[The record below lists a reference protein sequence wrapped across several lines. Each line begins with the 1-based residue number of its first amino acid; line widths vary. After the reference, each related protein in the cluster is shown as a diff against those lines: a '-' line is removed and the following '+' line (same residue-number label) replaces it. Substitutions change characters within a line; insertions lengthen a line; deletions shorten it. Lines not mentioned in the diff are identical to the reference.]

1 MTLVHTICGRAI
13 ATMSPYHGTSAWIVQ
28 DHHHSS
34 STVVGSELG
43 AIALMY
49 AIADTVKATAR

>member
-1 MTLVHTICGRAI
+1 MTLVHTIRGRAI
-13 ATMSPYHGTSAWIVQ
+13 ATMSPYPGTAAWIVQ
-28 DHHHSS
+28 DHHHSR

-49 AIADTVKATAR
+49 AIVDVVKVTAR